1 MTITILIIYLIALIF
16 IAITSNKKVN
26 NFNDFFV
33 AGKKGSYFAITGS
46 LLATIL
52 GGSAVI
58 GSIDAGK
65 TMGWA
70 SSWFMLSASVGL
82 LVLIP
87 FTKKISKIG
96 RFTLPELLEDIYNT
110 KTKNIASAIIP
121 LAWLGVVAAQIIAA
135 AKILQS
141 FTGMSYETGVIISG
155 LVFVFYTVA
164 GGQISILKTDS
175 IQAALIVAGLFTIAA
190 FVFAGNQA
198 ASVQNALSFPF
209 NYNFKPIDLVVLLIT
224 YGTTFTVGPDMYSRI
239 FCAKNQQVARKSIL
253 TTAIILIPV
262 AFTIGYLSIVPTN
275 NQGAHIINISMELLP
290 VWISPLVVIA
300 LLSAVLSSAD
310 TTLLSASIIV
320 TDIFEKN
327 NFNAKSLGK
336 TRVVIILIGFTSIT
350 IAFFF
355 DSIIEMLLVAL
366 TVYSGAF
373 TVPIIAGLAGFKSKA
388 NYISYAI
395 VFGGFIALSGKLISY
410 LNININSN
418 LLIVAS
424 FFISSL
430 IVTFGAL
437 KYKKEKN
444 QNEYNN

>member
-1 MTITILIIYLIALIF
+1 MTIAILIIYLITLIF
-16 IAITSNKKVN
+16 IAITSNKRVN
-26 NFNDFFV
+26 NFSDFFV

-82 LVLIP
+82 LALIP
-87 FTKKISKIG
+87 FTSKISKTG

-110 KTKNIASAIIP
+110 QTKNIASAIIP

-141 FTGMSYETGVIISG
+141 FTGTTYETGVIISG

-175 IQAALIVAGLFTIAA
+175 IQAVLIVAGLFTIAA
-190 FVFAGNQA
+190 FVFTGNKPIPLQ
-198 ASVQNALSFPF
+198 SALSFPF

-224 YGTTFTVGPDMYSRI
+224 YGTTFTVGPDMFSRI
-239 FCAKNQQVARKSIL
+239 FCARNQQVARKAIV

-262 AFTIGYLSIVPTN
+262 AFAIGYLSIVPTSSH
-275 NQGAHIINISMELLP
+275 GAHIINISMELLP
-290 VWISPLVVIA
+290 AWLSPLVVIA

-327 NFNAKSLGK
+327 NFNAKSLIK
-336 TRVVIILIGFTSIT
+336 TRVVIIAIGFASIA

-373 TVPIIAGLAGFKSKA
+373 TIPIIIGLAGLKCKA
-388 NYISYAI
+388 NYISFAI
-395 VFGGFIALSGKLISY
+395 VTGGLIALSGKLISFT
-410 LNININSN
+410 NANINSN

-437 KYKKEKN
+437 KYKKEQTHNLK
-444 QNEYNN
+444 

>member
-1 MTITILIIYLIALIF
+1 MTTAILIIYLVILIF
-16 IAITSNKKVN
+16 IAISSNKKVK

-33 AGKKGSYFAITGS
+33 AGKRGSYFAITGS

-65 TMGWA
+65 TLGWA
-70 SSWFMLSASVGL
+70 SSWFMLSASIGL
-82 LVLIP
+82 LALIP
-87 FTKKISKIG
+87 LTSKISKIG
-96 RFTLPELLEDIYNT
+96 RFTLPELLEDLYNSH
-110 KTKNIASAIIP
+110 TKNIASVIIP

-135 AKILQS
+135 SKILQS
-141 FTGMSYETGVIISG
+141 FTGLSYETGVITSG
-155 LVFVFYTVA
+155 IVFVFYTVA

-175 IQAALIVAGLFTIAA
+175 IQAVLIVAGLLTIAA
-190 FVFAGNQA
+190 FVFTGNQA
-198 ASVQNALSFPF
+198 QSVQNALSFPF
-209 NYNFKPIDLVVLLIT
+209 NYNFKTIDLVVLLIT
-224 YGTTFTVGPDMYSRI
+224 YGTTFTVGPDMFSRI

-253 TTAIILIPV
+253 TTAIILIPI
-262 AFTIGYLSIVPTN
+262 AFVIGYLSIIPTT

-290 VWISPLVVIA
+290 VWLSPLVVIS

-336 TRVVIILIGFTSIT
+336 TRFVIIFIGFTSIA

-373 TVPIIAGLAGFKSKA
+373 TVPIIAGLAGFKCKA

-395 VFGGFIALSGKLISY
+395 VIGGFLALSGKLISFM
-410 LNININSN
+410 NTNINSN
-418 LLIVAS
+418 LLIVAA

-437 KYKKEKN
+437 KYKKQIN
-444 QNEYNN
+444 RNEYNN